1 MKAITRAEVSM
12 AIGVV
17 VVVGSLIGSIYYG
30 LANRRVQ
37 SMVESDLEAVEA
49 AVLAFYEEYRVLPTM
64 YPDYFD
70 FRYGLE
76 GDVKNNEIMNA
87 LQALDAAGNIEHA
100 VNSRQIVYIRI
111 PKAGKKQSGLNQDG
125 IFVDPWGEEY
135 QIVLDTDGNEV
146 CAMEDTPYNRAVGK
160 RIAIWSKGPD
170 GKLFTWDDMKS
181 WQ

>member
-12 AIGVV
+12 AIGEV
-17 VVVGSLIGSIYYG
+17 VVVGSLNGSIYYG

-111 PKAGKKQSGLNQDG
+111 PKA
-125 IFVDPWGEEY
+125 
-135 QIVLDTDGNEV
+135 
-146 CAMEDTPYNRAVGK
+146 A
-160 RIAIWSKGPD
+160 
-170 GKLFTWDDMKS
+170 KS
-181 WQ
+181 SQA